1 VKPARGTAA
10 TRVVVYARVI
20 WMAEERLQRRLAAIL
35 SADVVGYSRLMGI
48 DEAGTLS
55 RLNALRRELIDP
67 TIAGHSGR
75 IVKLMG
81 DGALVEFASAVD
93 AVTCAIEIQRQL
105 RERDAGG
112 SEANPIKFRI
122 GINVGDIIIDG
133 EDILGDGVNIAA
145 RVEGIAEPGG
155 ISISEDAWRQVQ
167 GKVAANFVDAGEQS
181 LKNIARPVRVYRLD
195 LAPKAAAVSEPLRS
209 TLALPDKPSIAVLA
223 FNNMSGDPE
232 QEYFSDGISE
242 DIITDLSKLS
252 ELHVT
257 ARNSTFTYKG
267 KPVDVKQVGRELGVR
282 YVLEGSVRKAG
293 NRVRVTGQLIDAAS
307 GAHIWADRFDRD
319 LTDIFAVQD
328 ELTREI
334 VAALKIKLSEGEKA
348 LLASGGTKNVDAHDL
363 FLKGRELVSGNKRDR
378 EMFVEANACLRRAIA
393 LDPNYAGPYAAL
405 AWAHVNDYQN
415 RWSDSPE
422 TALEQAEHLIDEA
435 IAKDDHDPFVHYVA
449 ALLSLWKKDYERW
462 AREADK
468 ALALNPN
475 YALAHTARGAVYAY
489 TGEPAKAIPYIER
502 AIRLDPAQQ
511 QYRHFLGTAY
521 FVAGNYETAAAVF
534 KERIALTPTTDLS
547 RAFLASALGH
557 LGRLDEA
564 RQTWRELKE
573 INPRYSYVDHIGRLP
588 FKNPADADKFTD
600 GLRKAG
606 LAE

>member
-1 VKPARGTAA
+1 
-10 TRVVVYARVI
+10 
-20 WMAEERLQRRLAAIL
+20 MAVERLQRRLAAIL
-35 SADVVGYSRLMGI
+35 SADVVGYSRLMGL

-67 TIAGHSGR
+67 AIAAHSGR

-93 AVTCAIEIQRQL
+93 AVTCAMEIQRQL
-105 RERDAGG
+105 RDHDAGG
-112 SEANPIKFRI
+112 SETDPIRFRI
-122 GINVGDIIIDG
+122 GINVGDIIIAGD
-133 EDILGDGVNIAA
+133 DILGDGVNIAA
-145 RVEGIAEPGG
+145 RIEGIAEPGG
-155 ISISEDAWRQVQ
+155 ISISEDAWRQVE
-167 GKVAANFVDAGEQS
+167 GKVAANFVDAGEQN
-181 LKNIARPVRVYRLD
+181 LKNIARPVRVFRLD
-195 LAPKAAAVSEPLRS
+195 LAQKVAS
-209 TLALPDKPSIAVLA
+209 TSQAPRALPAPPDKPSIAVLA

-252 ELHVT
+252 ELHVI

-267 KPVDVKQVGRELGVR
+267 KPVDVKQVGRDLGVR

-328 ELTREI
+328 ELTQEI
-334 VAALKIKLSEGEKA
+334 IAALKIKLSAPEKA
-348 LLASGGTKNVDAHDL
+348 RVASGGTKNVDAHDF
-363 FLKGRELVSGNKRDR
+363 FLRGRELVIGNKRDR
-378 EMFVEANACLRRAIA
+378 EMFAQANVYLRRAIK

-405 AWAHVNDYQN
+405 AWAYIMDYQN

-422 TALEQAEHLIDEA
+422 TSLDQAERLIDKA
-435 IAKDDHDPFVHYVA
+435 IAKDDNDPFVHYVA
-449 ALLSLWKKDYERW
+449 ALLGLWKKDYERW
-462 AREADK
+462 AHEADR
-468 ALALNPN
+468 ALSLNPN
-475 YALAHTARGAVYAY
+475 YGHAHLARGLVHVYS
-489 TGEPAKAIPYIER
+489 GEPVKGIPYIER

-521 FVAGNYETAAAVF
+521 LVAGNYEAAAAIL
-534 KERIALTPTTDLS
+534 KERVAITPTTDLS
-547 RAFLASALGH
+547 RALLASALGH
-557 LGRLDEA
+557 LGRAEEA
-564 RQTWRELKE
+564 RQIWRELKE
-573 INPRYSYVDHIGRLP
+573 INPQYSYADHFSRLP
-588 FKNPADADKFTD
+588 FRNPADADKFTD

>member
-1 VKPARGTAA
+1 
-10 TRVVVYARVI
+10 
-20 WMAEERLQRRLAAIL
+20 MAEERLQRRLAAIL

-48 DEAGTLS
+48 DETRTLA

-67 TIAGHSGR
+67 AIAAHSGR

-93 AVTCAIEIQRQL
+93 AVTCAIEIQKQL
-105 RERDAGG
+105 RDHDAASTEGD
-112 SEANPIKFRI
+112 PIRFRI
-122 GINVGDIIIDG
+122 GINVGDIIIEGD
-133 EDILGDGVNIAA
+133 DILGDGVNIAA
-145 RVEGIAEPGG
+145 RIEGIAEPGG

-167 GKVAANFVDAGEQS
+167 GKVAANFIDAGEQS

-195 LAPKAAAVSEPLRS
+195 LVQKTVSASQAPRP

-252 ELHVT
+252 ELHVI
-257 ARNSTFTYKG
+257 ARNSSFTFKG
-267 KPVDVKQVGRELGVR
+267 KPVDVKQVGRDLGVR

-293 NRVRVTGQLIDAAS
+293 NRVRVTGQLIDAES

-328 ELTREI
+328 ELTQEI
-334 VAALKIKLSEGEKA
+334 ISALKIKFSATEKA
-348 LLASGGTKNVDAHDL
+348 LIVGSGTKNVDAHDF
-363 FLKGRELVSGNKRDR
+363 FLRGRELMLGNKRDAKTF
-378 EMFVEANACLRRAIA
+378 EQSTVCFRRAIE
-393 LDPNYAGPYAAL
+393 LDPSYAAPYAGLGMAYML
-405 AWAHVNDYQN
+405 DYQN
-415 RWSDSPE
+415 HWSDTSE
-422 TALEQAEHLIDEA
+422 KSLDEA
-435 IAKDDHDPFVHYVA
+435 ERLVNESIAKDDKDAFAHYVA
-449 ALLSLWKKDYERW
+449 AVVYIWKRDHERSAHEAERALS
-462 AREADK
+462 
-468 ALALNPN
+468 LNPN
-475 YALAHTARGAVYAY
+475 YALAINTRGLAHIY
-489 TGEPAKAIPYIER
+489 TGEPAKAVPYIEK

-511 QYRHFLGTAY
+511 LYRHFLGTAY

-534 KERIALTPTTDLS
+534 KDRIAMTPSTDLS

-557 LGRLDEA
+557 LGRLEEA
-564 RQTWRELKE
+564 RQIWRELKE
-573 INPRYSYVDHIGRLP
+573 INPRYSYVDHFGRLP
-588 FKNPADADKFTD
+588 FRNPADADKFTD

>member
-1 VKPARGTAA
+1 
-10 TRVVVYARVI
+10 
-20 WMAEERLQRRLAAIL
+20 MAEERLQRRLAAIL
-35 SADVVGYSRLMGI
+35 SADVVGYSRLMGL

-67 TIAGHSGR
+67 AIAGHSGR

-81 DGALVEFASAVD
+81 DGALVEFASAVN

-105 RERDAGG
+105 RERDARGF
-112 SEANPIKFRI
+112 EANPIKFRI

-145 RVEGIAEPGG
+145 RIEGIAEPGG

-167 GKVAANFVDAGEQS
+167 GKVVANFVDAGEQS
-181 LKNIARPVRVYRLD
+181 LKNIGRPIRVYRLD
-195 LAPKAAAVSEPLRS
+195 LVPKTASEAPRPALAA
-209 TLALPDKPSIAVLA
+209 PDRPSVAVLA
-223 FNNMSGDPE
+223 FTNMSGDPE

-267 KPVDVKQVGRELGVR
+267 KPVDVKRVGRELGVR

-293 NRVRVTGQLIDAAS
+293 NRVRVTGQLIDAES

-334 VAALKIKLSEGEKA
+334 IAALKIKLSEAEKA
-348 LLASGGTKNVDAHDL
+348 LIVAASTNNEDAHDF
-363 FLKGRELVSGNKRDR
+363 FLKGREALWRPKRDR
-378 EMFVEANACLRRAIA
+378 EMFTEATACFRRAIE
-393 LDPNYAGPYAAL
+393 LDPNYGAPYAGLGFAYL
-405 AWAHVNDYQN
+405 LDYQHH
-415 RWSDSPE
+415 WSDGSENSLP
-422 TALEQAEHLIDEA
+422 TAERLISESLS
-435 IAKDDHDPFVHYVA
+435 KDDKDPFVHYVA
-449 ALLSLWKKDYERW
+449 AMVGMWKKDYEWW
-462 AREADK
+462 AREADL
-468 ALALNPN
+468 ALSLNPN
-475 YALAHTARGAVYAY
+475 YALAINVRGLVHIY
-489 TGEPAKAIPYIER
+489 TGEPAKAVPYIEH

-511 QYRHFLGTAY
+511 LYRHFLGTAY

-534 KERIALTPTTDLS
+534 KDRIAMTPTTDLS

-557 LGRLDEA
+557 LGRSEEA
-564 RQTWRELKE
+564 RQIWRELRE
-573 INPRYSYVDHIGRLP
+573 LNPGYSYVDHIGRLP
-588 FKNPADADKFTD
+588 FRDSADADKFTD
-600 GLRKAG
+600 GLRMAG